1 MKVALVLFAILI
13 SSPATWSQ
21 SMNGTKALKE
31 LLGKAI
37 FLDTNLSEP
46 AGQACAS
53 CHDPKHG
60 FKGNGDPQV
69 AVVGGAVAGRS
80 GNRNPPS
87 AAYAFASPE
96 PGYRLI
102 DDEQVYVGGQFWDGR
117 AASLADQA
125 KGPFLNPVEMNN
137 PDRASVVRK
146 VCGSNYGLLF
156 KLAYGFRLCSGSS
169 AVPDAYD
176 AIADAIAV
184 FERSSDMNSF
194 SSRYDRYLAG
204 KLALTDKE
212 QAGLQL
218 FEGKAKCAGCHP
230 SGRRSPFTDFTYDN
244 LGIPKN
250 LTHEATKGAPVDH
263 GLGERLG
270 PQENGRFK
278 VSTLRNIAIAP
289 PYGHN
294 GYFQTLKELVH
305 FYNTRDVASE
315 KWPAPEVDEN
325 VNRDELGHLGLTAE
339 EEDAIVSFLE
349 ALTDQKPFFNPFG
362 E

>member
-1 MKVALVLFAILI
+1 MKLLITSALILGFC
-13 SSPATWSQ
+13 PVTWGQ
-21 SMNGTKALKE
+21 QNGGMRVLKE
-31 LLGKAI
+31 FVGKAI

-60 FKGNGDPQV
+60 FKGNGDPLV
-69 AVVGGAVAGRS
+69 AVVGGAVAGRA

-87 AAYAFASPE
+87 AAYAFGSPE
-96 PGYRLI
+96 PGYQVI

-125 KGPFLNPVEMNN
+125 KAPFLNPVEMNN
-137 PDRASVVRK
+137 PDRAAVVRK

-156 KLAYGFRLCSGSS
+156 KLAYGFRLCGGSS

-184 FERSSDMNSF
+184 FERSTEMNSF

-204 KLALTDKE
+204 KLELTEKE
-212 QAGLQL
+212 LAGLQL

-250 LTHEATKGAPVDH
+250 LIHEATKAAPVDY
-263 GLGERLG
+263 GLGALLG

-278 VSTLRNIAIAP
+278 VSTLRNIAISP

-305 FYNTRDVASE
+305 FYNTRDVESE
-315 KWPAPEVDEN
+315 KWPAPEVEDN
-325 VNRDELGHLGLTAE
+325 VNRDELGHLGLTND

-349 ALTDQKPFFNPFG
+349 ALTDQKPFFNPFI